1 MARNTGP
8 LLRRSRRLGMAL
20 DPKSERL
27 LEKRPYPPGQHGNTR
42 GRRPR
47 KMSNY
52 GVQLQE
58 KQRARFMY
66 DVLERQ
72 FRRYYQRASHMKGV
86 VGDNMMSLLEQRLD
100 NVVFRLGIALTRR
113 MARQIVNHGH
123 LEVNGRKVDVPSY
136 QVQAGD
142 IVRVREKS
150 RDHGGVQIAV
160 DTPAAT
166 LLPSWLEVDPL
177 HLEGRVI
184 GTPSKQDLE
193 QTQINAQLI
202 VELYS
207 R

>member
-1 MARNTGP
+1 MARNRGP
-8 LLRRSRRLGMAL
+8 VVRKSRRLGLAL

-27 LEKRPYPPGQHGNTR
+27 LDKRPYPPGQHGKS
-42 GRRPR
+42 RRPK

-52 GVQLQE
+52 GTQLQE
-58 KQRARFMY
+58 KQKARFMY

-72 FRRYYQRASHMKGV
+72 FRRYYEKATHMKGV

-100 NVVFRLGIALTRR
+100 NVIFRLGFAMTRR

-123 LEVNGRKVDVPSY
+123 IAVNGRKVDIPSY
-136 QVQAGD
+136 QVQPGD
-142 IVRVREKS
+142 IVEIREKS
-150 RDHGGVQIAV
+150 REHGGIQTAIE
-160 DTPAAT
+160 TPAHS
-166 LLPSWLEVDPL
+166 LLPSWLEVEPQNFR
-177 HLEGRVI
+177 GRVI
-184 GTPSKQDLE
+184 GTPSKHDVE